1 MKNDFKRFLEI
12 AGGSLLVLAGVVM
25 LVTPG
30 MGILAIVAGV
40 MLISP
45 HHGRRLVWWLKQFWR
60 GAKGWWYSFRFKRTV
75 KHSKFVKK
83 ARAFKNK
90 IKPKK

>member
-1 MKNDFKRFLEI
+1 MKSNLKRFLEI
-12 AGGSLLVLAGVVM
+12 AGGSLLVFTGILM
-25 LVTPG
+25 LFTFGP
-30 MGILAIVAGV
+30 GILAIVAGV

-45 HHGRRLVWWLKQFWR
+45 HHGRRLVWWLRQFWR
-60 GAKGWWYSFRFKRTV
+60 GLKGWWYSFWFKRTV

-90 IKPKK
+90 IKPRK